1 MLREQSEGTIPSPPL
16 SSPPASL
23 LSFSCSFSCLGHHVL
38 RHPAT
43 TASPLHTYRGGR
55 KREGEGNEGGSEGRG
70 TLTLTH
76 THAHLATMKRL
87 RKNTHTHFGAEKQL
101 NFLNL
106 LGQEI
111 TSADRYGEWVSERRS
126 ARAML
131 VHKDCT
137 DANIY

>member
-43 TASPLHTYRGGR
+43 TASPLHTYRGEESEKERGM
-55 KREGEGNEGGSEGRG
+55 REGVRGGVHSHSHTCSPGYNEKAEKK
-70 TLTLTH
+70 H
-76 THAHLATMKRL
+76 
-87 RKNTHTHFGAEKQL
+87 THTHFGAEKRL

-111 TSADRYGEWVSERRS
+111 TSADRYGERVSERRS
-126 ARAML
+126 ARTML

>member
-43 TASPLHTYRGGR
+43 TASPLHTYRGEESEKERGM
-55 KREGEGNEGGSEGRG
+55 REGVRGGVHSHS
-70 TLTLTH
+70 H

-87 RKNTHTHFGAEKQL
+87 RKKTHTHILEPKA
-101 NFLNL
+101 
-106 LGQEI
+106 
-111 TSADRYGEWVSERRS
+111 T
-126 ARAML
+126 
-131 VHKDCT
+131 
-137 DANIY
+137 

>member
-43 TASPLHTYRGGR
+43 TASPLHTYTGER
-55 KREGEGNEGGSEGRG
+55 KREGEGNEGVRG
-70 TLTLTH
+70 GVHSHTHTCSPGYNEKAEKKTH
-76 THAHLATMKRL
+76 THILEPKSDL
-87 RKNTHTHFGAEKQL
+87 I
-101 NFLNL
+101 FLNL

-111 TSADRYGEWVSERRS
+111 TSADRYGERVSERRS

>member
-43 TASPLHTYRGGR
+43 TASPLHTYRGGGG
-55 KREGEGNEGGSEGRG
+55 KREGEGNEGESEGRG

-76 THAHLATMKRL
+76 TH
-87 RKNTHTHFGAEKQL
+87 
-101 NFLNL
+101 
-106 LGQEI
+106 
-111 TSADRYGEWVSERRS
+111 
-126 ARAML
+126 ML
-131 VHKDCT
+131 T
-137 DANIY
+137 WLQ